1 MGWGQIIY
9 YAVVLIISL
18 VSMYML
24 AKKVGGEAAKAGTL
38 EDFNI
43 ATALDR
49 PIQYIGGTVKL
60 DAPNVLWYGALRTV
74 PIRKKAGKKK
84 QTVGYKYFLG
94 VQAGLCYGADVVL
107 RKLWFGKDLAWSGE
121 ISSGSFEVDKKQLFG
136 GEDRAGG
143 VAGTIT
149 FYPGDR
155 TQTEDPYLVSKVGG
169 DKTSALRGLCY
180 LVFKDFYFGNSTS
193 LNSPA
198 MELQRFPKSPASNTQ
213 WERIGDDANPA
224 YLIYEF
230 LTSRMFGASMPAAL
244 IDIAAIE
251 SCAERLYNEGIG
263 LSILLD
269 SQSQVGDVI
278 SDILKHID
286 GNRITD
292 ATTGQLRISLVR
304 PDYEIDSL
312 PVIDESIIKSVSDF
326 KRGSVTSA
334 VSEIRVKYKS
344 RSADY
349 NERVAQ
355 AQNLGL
361 RIHKGLVDSSQ
372 QDFPYATTA
381 AVAQG
386 IAARLM
392 IPLSSPLTNCNVEC
406 NRKLHRVQVG
416 DPIVLNWSPLD
427 VTRMVMRVTSVD
439 LGTLDKG
446 TIKLGLI
453 QDVFGTTA
461 TIYTP
466 PANDEWVRPTSVAH
480 PVEHSLLMECP
491 AFLQDDGQPGHLIC
505 VAERPD
511 DELGYRLL
519 TRLPGEEEFSWDGTT
534 GFSVSGVIVAKSE
547 EGFEIAGKDLDL
559 LGNATTGQIIRGEN
573 LAYIDNANMAMTEWF
588 GYRNVERL
596 ENGNYFISGLERGLI
611 DTVAVDHAVDTRIWF
626 VDQSPITSSIA
637 YPIGSV
643 QAKLLTYTNNDAMT
657 EDESAMLTTSVTGRY
672 KLPVVPGRVMLNGW
686 LAGNDVSAST
696 TYRIRW
702 SRRSSDYPGVVLEND
717 PLDIAQ
723 AGVTYNLWVRH
734 GGVNKVTR
742 YGVLG
747 NEQDFDGT
755 LFVPGEIEVLIEAVA
770 DAGNSIVT
778 RSSIFTI
785 TS

>member
-43 ATALDR
+43 ATAQDR

-60 DAPNVLWYGALRTV
+60 DAPNILWYGALRTI

-136 GEDRAGG
+136 GEDRGGG

-155 TQTEDPYLVSKVGG
+155 TQEEDAYLVSKVGG

-198 MELQRFPKSPASNTQ
+198 MELQRFPKSPAGNTA

-230 LTSRMFGASMPAAL
+230 LTNRMFGASMPASL

-251 SCAERLYNEGIG
+251 VCAERLFNEGIG

-304 PDYEIDSL
+304 PDYEIESL
-312 PVIDESIIKSVSDF
+312 PVIDESIIKTVSDF

-372 QDFPYATTA
+372 QDFPYATTS

-427 VTRMVMRVTSVD
+427 VSRMVMRVTSVD

-466 PANDEWVRPTSVAH
+466 PANDDWVRPTSVAN
-480 PVEHSLLMECP
+480 PVEKSLIMECP
-491 AFLQDDGQPGHLIC
+491 AFLEDDGQPGHLIC

-534 GFSVSGVIVAKSE
+534 GFSVSGVIVAKNS
-547 EGFEIAGKDLDL
+547 EGFEISGKDLDM

-573 LAYIDNANMAMTEWF
+573 IAYIENADLALSEWF
-588 GYRNVERL
+588 GYRSVEML
-596 ENGNYFISGLERGLI
+596 ENGNVFISGLERGLI
-611 DTVAVDHAVDTRIWF
+611 DTIAVDHALGARVWF
-626 VDQSPITSSIA
+626 VDQAPITSSIA
-637 YPIGSV
+637 YTSGSV

-657 EDESAMLTTSVTGRY
+657 EEGSGTLTVSVTGRY

-686 LAGNDVSAST
+686 LAGNDISASS

-702 SRRSSDYPGVVLEND
+702 SRRSSDYPGIVFESD

-723 AGVTYNLWVRH
+723 AGVTYNVYVRQD
-734 GGVNKVTR
+734 GVNKVTR

-747 NEQDFDGT
+747 NEQDIDGT
-755 LFVPGEIEVLIEAVA
+755 LFLPGEIEVLIEAVA
-770 DAGNSIVT
+770 DVGNSIVT
-778 RSSIFTI
+778 RSSKFTI
-785 TS
+785 TP